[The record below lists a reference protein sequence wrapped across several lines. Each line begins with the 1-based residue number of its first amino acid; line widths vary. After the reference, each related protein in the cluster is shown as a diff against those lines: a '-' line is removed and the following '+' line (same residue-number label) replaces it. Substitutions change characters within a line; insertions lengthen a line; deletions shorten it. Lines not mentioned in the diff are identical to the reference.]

1 MKSKTMT
8 AILYALG
15 VYHFA
20 TGVMAYFMTGFF
32 YEKFTAHTGPLN
44 NHFLGDVGA
53 AYLTAGVALLLAAYI
68 EKWRIPF
75 SVSAAL
81 FLGLHSLIHIT
92 EMATGQ
98 LQNMQVASDLV
109 TVILPTVFVGA
120 VVYYASKSANRQ

>member
-8 AILYALG
+8 FVLYILG

-20 TGVMAYFMTGFF
+20 TGVMAYFMTDFF
-32 YEKFTAHTGPLN
+32 YERFTAHTGPLN
-44 NHFLGDVGA
+44 NHFLSDVGA
-53 AYLTAGVALLLAAYI
+53 AYLTAGLALLLAAYI

-75 SVSAAL
+75 AVSAIL

-98 LQNMQVASDLV
+98 LQNMQITSDLV
-109 TVILPTVFVGA
+109 TVILPTAFVGI
-120 VVYYASKSANRQ
+120 VIYYASKSAIK